1 MFFQGQFYDT
11 YPANGDLDPSPSE
24 YESLGN
30 VLVLQ
35 SGDDLIA
42 DQFRF
47 KRRRFNFQCKGNL
60 ICHKTVIYKSLEII
74 WQKGEKYAK
83 YAIINSDL

>member
-1 MFFQGQFYDT
+1 MEARARRVIVIYIKVYYHQGQFYDT
-11 YPANGDLDPSPSE
+11 YPANGDLDPSLSE

-42 DQFRF
+42 DKFRF
-47 KRRRFNFQCKGNL
+47 KGGVSTFNVKGTSYA
-60 ICHKTVIYKSLEII
+60 IKTVIKV
-74 WQKGEKYAK
+74 
-83 YAIINSDL
+83 